1 MCDSSGPRCGPPEFG
16 EYQESA
22 VTSGSR
28 RRAVSSCPIGL
39 IDLPDEEELIVAG
52 GRDVQFALA
61 RGAAQRGADVFFGVR
76 KVGKRHLQRGADG
89 ELLNV
94 TEQLRD
100 DLLVFAVP
108 PLGDVSLTTRFEAH
122 GARSNLI
129 FIAGDI
135 ITPPT
140 LT

>member
-22 VTSGSR
+22 VTSGSPP
-28 RRAVSSCPIGL
+28 RAVSSCPIGL

-94 TEQLRD
+94 TE
-100 DLLVFAVP
+100 
-108 PLGDVSLTTRFEAH
+108 PLGEVSLTNRFEAH

-129 FIAGDI
+129 FIAGHR
-135 ITPPT
+135 TSPPN